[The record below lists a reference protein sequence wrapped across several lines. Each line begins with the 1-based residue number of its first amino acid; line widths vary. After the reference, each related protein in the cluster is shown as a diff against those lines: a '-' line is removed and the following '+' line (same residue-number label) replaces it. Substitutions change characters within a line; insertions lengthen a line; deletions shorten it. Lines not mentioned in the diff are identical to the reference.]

1 MTTGHR
7 QCASK
12 GKSMVAVVSGNGLG
26 LDNSSLRQLGQGLGG
41 QAAIGQGNVA
51 PVVNTATG
59 NLVLESQ
66 DEGLI
71 FDGLSLDVLRT
82 YNSQGQLSGSAG
94 WQFGFSRSIG
104 GLTGTLDTAGST
116 VTRTDDDG
124 SAVTYSYNATSG
136 QYVSTGQSGAQD
148 TLSWSTAASTW
159 TWTDSANRQQETYNV
174 SGQLTVLSDAQTGAS
189 YRFSYNGSQLSQITA
204 GDGDALTFT
213 YNTSGQLTGL
223 SIQEIPPGQS
233 TAVCCPPSK

>member
-1 MTTGHR
+1 
-7 QCASK
+7 
-12 GKSMVAVVSGNGLG
+12 MVAVVSGNGLG

-94 WQFGFSRSIG
+94 
-104 GLTGTLDTAGST
+104 
-116 VTRTDDDG
+116 
-124 SAVTYSYNATSG
+124 
-136 QYVSTGQSGAQD
+136 
-148 TLSWSTAASTW
+148 
-159 TWTDSANRQQETYNV
+159 
-174 SGQLTVLSDAQTGAS
+174 
-189 YRFSYNGSQLSQITA
+189 
-204 GDGDALTFT
+204 
-213 YNTSGQLTGL
+213 
-223 SIQEIPPGQS
+223 
-233 TAVCCPPSK
+233 

>member
-1 MTTGHR
+1 
-7 QCASK
+7 
-12 GKSMVAVVSGNGLG
+12 MVAVVSGNGLG

-148 TLSWSTAASTW
+148 TLSWNPTASTW
-159 TWTDSANRQQETYNV
+159 TWTDSASRQQETYNA

-233 TAVCCPPSK
+233 TAVCCPLSK